1 MGNGEEG
8 HVFAAKRRRSGGA
21 SGGLQS
27 GGRGADSRAASR
39 MRVPV
44 HGSRRGWLRAAG
56 WLAVAVFA
64 VLAGRFWHPYYGFT
78 RFVQLDEHDH
88 RAGVAELREYP
99 VFVYAGYSGYD
110 GAAYTQLAFHPD
122 LSAPEYRTALD
133 NFSYRARRMLGSA
146 LAWVLAGGE
155 PARIAGTYAAL
166 NLGVWA
172 ALALLLWR
180 VLPVTDARSFAAWAG
195 VLFSAGALHA
205 VRLALTDLLAVTL
218 ATAALALG
226 ERGRGRGALGVLAA
240 AGLARETALTAVVG
254 LWRGPWRGAPAWAV
268 NLGRAAA
275 VAVPLG
281 LWMLYVRTKAGPA
294 DQGLANLAWPVLGWI
309 EKGGAIVADFA
320 RQPDFRWLNTTTL
333 LAYVALTAQAAYV
346 VKRIRWAEG
355 WWRVGL
361 VNVAL
366 MAWLG
371 TAVWEGHPGAAT
383 RVLLPLGVAFAVLAV
398 RERAGWAWVLAGGL
412 SVFSGVEALRHVPQ
426 MEREFAAG
434 SGAGG
439 AWVARAEAG
448 WYGIERDGR
457 ATWAWAGET
466 GRVTLEFSDRPAAAV
481 RVRLK
486 LRGIEAREA
495 EIRQG
500 ERGLWR
506 GRLAERPEWIEVE
519 VAPAAAA
526 GGRRVELEVKML
538 GATVREHAGSEARAL
553 GVALYGVEVR

>member
-1 MGNGEEG
+1 MAGWRAG
-8 HVFAAKRRRSGGA
+8 RGGK

-27 GGRGADSRAASR
+27 GGRAADSRAAPR
-39 MRVPV
+39 MSDPV
-44 HGSRRGWLRAAG
+44 QRSRRGWLRAAG

-88 RAGVAELREYP
+88 RSGVAELREYP

-133 NFSYRARRMLGSA
+133 NFSYRARRILGSA
-146 LAWVLAGGE
+146 LAWALAGGD

-254 LWRGPWRGAPAWAV
+254 LWRGPWRSLPAWAA
-268 NLGRAAA
+268 NGLLAAA

-309 EKGGAIVADFA
+309 EKGAAILADYA

-333 LAYVALTAQAAYV
+333 LAYVALTAQAVYV
-346 VKRIRWAEG
+346 LKRIRWADG

-361 VNVAL
+361 ANVAL

-383 RVLLPLGVAFAVLAV
+383 RVLLPLAVAFAVLAV
-398 RERAGWAWVLAGGL
+398 RERAGWAWLVAGGL
-412 SVFSGVEALRHVPQ
+412 SVFSGVEALRHVPPSAG
-426 MEREFAAG
+426 EFAAG
-434 SGAGG
+434 RGAHG

-448 WYGIERDGR
+448 WYGVESAGN
-457 ATWAWAGET
+457 ATWTWAGTT
-466 GRVTLEFSDRPAAAV
+466 GRVELELAARPEGAV

-486 LRGIEAREA
+486 LRAIAARDA

-500 ERGLWR
+500 ERVLWR

-519 VAPAAAA
+519 VAPAGA
-526 GGRRVELEVKML
+526 GGRRMELELKV
-538 GATVREHAGSEARAL
+538 AEPAVRMGSDPRAL
-553 GVALYGVEVR
+553 GVAIYGVEVR